1 MDVLTRVAD
10 GIATIAMNRPA
21 KKNALTAPMYRAMAD
36 ALRAGDADPA
46 VRCIVIHGTA
56 DAFTAGNDLE
66 TS

>member
-46 VRCIVIHGTA
+46 VRCIVTVSYTHLTLPTKRIV
-56 DAFTAGNDLE
+56 
-66 TS
+66 